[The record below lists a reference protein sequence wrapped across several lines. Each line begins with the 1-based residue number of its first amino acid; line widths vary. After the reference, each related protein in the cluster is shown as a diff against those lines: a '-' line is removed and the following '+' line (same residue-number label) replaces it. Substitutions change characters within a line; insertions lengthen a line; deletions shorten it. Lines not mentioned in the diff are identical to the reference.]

1 MNVIVGS
8 QKQRLDIK
16 VALSNSFGF
25 GGHNSSVLFAPY
37 EESNEVWSLCLQV
50 TVSSQR
56 FISFS
61 SFPST
66 NPCKKEK
73 DTTCPYPRL
82 PCLLWVVAFWK
93 GCAKVRIARVN
104 ALSFCLLVTKMY
116 CDCDEASSCFAC
128 WWPKCIAIVMKP
140 LHVLLALSIL
150 VACVMVCTSGKFA
163 SKIGSMVSQIWRA
176 KRLASSQ
183 RSCSIGIV
191 TLAWSPLSCLEI
203 ITCSELGLLVL
214 GNALRVGVFLKE
226 WAPEAR
232 GQGPPGIS
240 GTPWPEG
247 VAWCKARLFKT
258 WKIHNW
264 DIMKLQNLQWK

>member
-50 TVSSQR
+50 TLSSQR

-93 GCAKVRIARVN
+93 GCAKF
-104 ALSFCLLVTKMY
+104 ALQGWMLPL
-116 CDCDEASSCFAC
+116 FAC
-128 WWPKCIAIVMKP
+128 SWPKCIVIVMKP

-176 KRLASSQ
+176 KRLASSP
-183 RSCSIGIV
+183 SSL

-203 ITCSELGLLVL
+203 ITRSELGLLVL
-214 GNALRVGVFLKE
+214 GNAWGLGCSWKNGSLRL
-226 WAPEAR
+226 EAK
-232 GQGPPGIS
+232 GSPGIS

-247 VAWCKARLFKT
+247 VAWCKAAQLRPTKST
-258 WKIHNW
+258 IETQWSCKICSEN
-264 DIMKLQNLQWK
+264 NLCL